1 MATAPG
7 LVVEVSA
14 NTAKF
19 DSDMSRMA
27 QIARTQGQNVKASM
41 LDAANSAS
49 HGFSVLGEKIGLLE
63 NPISRSIQGFGAM
76 GAAAGLVAGAAYGF
90 GEAVTKA
97 LEMGESMADL
107 SIKTGL
113 SVESISR
120 FTLVARLSGT
130 EMDTIAALMKK
141 LSISAVE
148 ASSGHKNLANVYESL
163 GISVKELKTLAPDEL
178 MVRVAQAIKGL
189 DPMVVQDVM
198 RQIGGKGGA
207 DALVFLR
214 ELNERFDDTHSKIS
228 TQFAAD
234 AKEFSDNMKLMSE
247 GASYLGVSFASKLV
261 PELNIAIDA
270 FKEARKAGEGFFASL
285 GAAVQSNSALMGYD
299 IRNYKNE
306 IVKVQAELETATGQR
321 AIELT
326 NTLRVLE
333 AYKNKNEG
341 ALSNPLD
348 ADKNASAR
356 AALAKNNNSAGD
368 SFLEGLKARIA
379 KADEGETAML
389 RLQAAEKG
397 VAQAAEPLLQRL
409 SQMNENK
416 AAGLYESSLAR
427 QNETISYQAT
437 LIGKTAQEVEILNV
451 QHSNTVELQK
461 QLEQMTKQYGSVS
474 TETTDRM
481 TQDMERATATQIA
494 LIQARQQAETQWGFG
509 TQKAMQDYSVNAAN
523 AANGART
530 VFTNGFNSMENSI
543 VNFATTGKLNFAAMA
558 NSIISDIIRI
568 QARMAIAGLAS
579 SIFGVK
585 TGGFGSATEGS
596 ANFIGPPAA
605 LANANGNAFIGGNV
619 TAFAKG
625 GVVSSPTL
633 FPMANGTGLMGEAG
647 PEGVLPLA
655 RDGSGRLGVRSGGS
669 GGSNIQ
675 INVQNNGSGDGYQAK
690 ASTSESNGKTIID
703 IVVEKVKGSM
713 HQDVK
718 NNGTFS
724 QTFAN
729 AYGLRRSM

>member
-27 QIARTQGQNVKASM
+27 QIARTQGDNVKASM

-90 GEAVTKA
+90 GEAVSKA
-97 LEMGESMADL
+97 VEMGESMADL

-120 FTLVARLSGT
+120 FSLVARLAGT
-130 EMDTIAALMKK
+130 DMDTISQLMKK

-148 ASSGHKNLANVYESL
+148 ATTGHKSLANVYESL
-163 GISVKELKTLAPDEL
+163 GISVKELRTLAPDEL

-198 RQIGGKGGA
+198 KQIGGKGGS

-247 GASYLGVSFASKLV
+247 GAAYLGVSFASKLV

-270 FKEARKAGEGFFASL
+270 FKEARKAGEGFFAAM
-285 GAAVQSNSALMGYD
+285 GAAIQSNSALMGYD

-306 IVKVQAELETATGQR
+306 ILKIQDELKTATGER
-321 AIELT
+321 ATELT
-326 NTLRVLE
+326 NSLKVLQSYG
-333 AYKNKNEG
+333 AKNEG
-341 ALSNPLD
+341 ALANPLD
-348 ADKNASAR
+348 AEKNASAR
-356 AALAKNNNSAGD
+356 SALSKNNNSTGD
-368 SFLEGLKARIA
+368 NFLEGLKARIA
-379 KADEGETAML
+379 KADEGEVAML

-397 VAQAAEPLLQRL
+397 VAEAAAPLLQKL
-409 SQMNENK
+409 VEINENK
-416 AAGLYESSLAR
+416 SATLYENSLLR
-427 QNETISYQAT
+427 QNDTISYQAT
-437 LIGKTAQEVEILNV
+437 LIGKTSQEVEILNL
-451 QHSNTVELQK
+451 QHANTLELQR
-461 QLEQMTKQYGSVS
+461 QLETMTKQYGDVS
-474 TETTDRM
+474 AETTARM
-481 TQDMERATATQIA
+481 TQDMQRATATQVA
-494 LIQARQQAETQWGFG
+494 SIQARQQAETLWSFG
-509 TQKAMQDYSVNAAN
+509 SQKAIQDYVISANNAASSSKML
-523 AANGART
+523 
-530 VFTNGFNSMENSI
+530 FTNAFNSMENAI
-543 VNFATTGKLNFAAMA
+543 VQFAMTGQLSFSNMA
-558 NSIISDIIRI
+558 NSIIADIIRI
-568 QARMAIAGLAS
+568 QARMAISGLAT
-579 SIFGVK
+579 SIFGGVN
-585 TGGFGSATEGS
+585 TSATEGA

-605 LANANGNAFIGGNV
+605 LANAQGNAFMGGNV
-619 TAFAKG
+619 IPFAKG

-633 FPMANGTGLMGEAG
+633 FPMANGAGLMGEAG
-647 PEGVLPLA
+647 PEAVMPLA
-655 RDGSGRLGVRSGGS
+655 RDGSGRLGVRGG
-669 GGSNIQ
+669 GGGGTSIE
-675 INVQNNGSGDGYQAK
+675 INVQNNAAGDGYQAS
-690 ASTSESNGKTIID
+690 ATSKESNGKNIID
-703 IVVEKVKGSM
+703 IVVEKVKTSM
-713 HQDVK
+713 NQDVR
-718 NNGTFS
+718 NNGNFS

>member
-27 QIARTQGQNVKASM
+27 QIARTQGDNVKASM

-90 GEAVTKA
+90 GEAVSKA
-97 LEMGESMADL
+97 VEMGESMADL

-113 SVESISR
+113 SVEAISR

-130 EMDTIAALMKK
+130 EIETVSALMKK

-148 ASSGHKNLANVYESL
+148 ASSGHKNLANIYESL

-234 AKEFSDNMKLMSE
+234 AKEFSDNIKLMSE
-247 GASYLGVSFASKLV
+247 GAAYLGVSFASKLV

-270 FKEARKAGEGFFASL
+270 FKEARKAGEGFFAAM
-285 GAAVQSNSALMGYD
+285 GAAIQSNSALMGYD

-306 IVKVQAELETATGQR
+306 IVKIQEELKTATGER
-321 AIELT
+321 ATELT
-326 NTLRVLE
+326 NSLKVLQ
-333 AYKNKNEG
+333 AYGAKNEG
-341 ALSNPLD
+341 ALANPLD

-356 AALAKNNNSAGD
+356 SALAKNNNSTGD
-368 SFLEGLKARIA
+368 NFLEGLKARIA
-379 KADEGETAML
+379 KADEGEVAML

-397 VAQAAEPLLQRL
+397 VAEAAAPLLQKL
-409 SQMNENK
+409 VEINENK
-416 AAGLYESSLAR
+416 SATIYENSLIR

-437 LIGKTAQEVEILNV
+437 LIGKTAQEVEILNL
-451 QHSNTVELQK
+451 QHANTLELQR
-461 QLEQMTKQYGSVS
+461 QLEAMTKQYGDVS
-474 TETTDRM
+474 AETVNRM
-481 TQDMERATATQIA
+481 TQDMQRATATQVA
-494 LIQARQQAETQWGFG
+494 AIQARQQAETTWSFG
-509 TQKAMQDYSVNAAN
+509 SQKAIQDYMVSANNAASSSKML
-523 AANGART
+523 
-530 VFTNGFNSMENSI
+530 FTNAFNSMENAI
-543 VNFATTGKLNFAAMA
+543 VNFAMTGQLSFTNMA
-558 NSIISDIIRI
+558 NSIIADIIRI
-568 QARMAIAGLAS
+568 QARMAISGLAT
-579 SIFGVK
+579 SIFG
-585 TGGFGSATEGS
+585 GGINTSATEGA

-605 LANANGNAFIGGNV
+605 LANAKGNAFMGGNV
-619 TAFAKG
+619 IPFAKG
-625 GVVSSPTL
+625 GVVNSPTL
-633 FPMANGTGLMGEAG
+633 FPMANGAGLMGEAG
-647 PEGVLPLA
+647 PEAVMPLT
-655 RDGSGRLGVRSGGS
+655 RDGSGRLGVRAGGT
-669 GGSNIQ
+669 GGTNIE
-675 INVQNNGSGDGYQAK
+675 INVQNNAAGDGYQAS
-690 ASTSESNGKTIID
+690 ATSKESNGKNIID
-703 IVVEKVKGSM
+703 IVVEKVKSSM
-713 HQDVK
+713 NQDVR
-718 NNGTFS
+718 NNGNFS

>member
-27 QIARTQGQNVKASM
+27 QIARTQGNSVKASM

-49 HGFSVLGEKIGLLE
+49 HGFTVLGEKIGLLE

-76 GAAAGLVAGAAYGF
+76 GAAAGLVAGVAYGF
-90 GEAVTKA
+90 GEAVAKA
-97 LEMGESMADL
+97 VEIGESMADL

-113 SVESISR
+113 SVEAISR
-120 FTLVARLSGT
+120 FSLVARLSGT
-130 EMDTIAALMKK
+130 EMDTVAALMKK

-247 GASYLGVSFASKLV
+247 GAAYLGVSFASKLV

-270 FKEARKAGEGFFASL
+270 FKEARKAGEGFFAAM
-285 GAAVQSNSALMGYD
+285 GAALQSNSALMGYD

-306 IVKVQAELETATGQR
+306 IVKVQAELQTATGER
-321 AIELT
+321 ATELM
-326 NTLRVLE
+326 NTLKVLE
-333 AYKNKNEG
+333 AYKNKNES
-341 ALSNPLD
+341 ALADPLD
-348 ADKNASAR
+348 ANKNAAAR
-356 AALAKNNNSAGD
+356 SALAKNNNSTGD

-397 VAQAAEPLLQRL
+397 VAAAAEPMIAKLQAM
-409 SQMNENK
+409 QENK
-416 AAGLYESSLAR
+416 AATLYEQSLQH
-427 QNETISYQAT
+427 QNDTIAYQAT
-437 LIGKTAQEVEILNV
+437 LIGKTSQEVEILNV
-451 QHSNTVELQK
+451 QHNNTIELQK

-474 TETTDRM
+474 AEVTDRM
-481 TQDMERATATQIA
+481 TQDMQRATATQIA
-494 LIQARQQAETQWGFG
+494 SIQARQQAETTWDYG
-509 TQKAMQDYSVNAAN
+509 TQKALQDYSVNAAN
-523 AANGART
+523 AANGSKT
-530 VFTNGFNSMENSI
+530 VFTNGFNSMENAI

-558 NSIISDIIRI
+558 NNIISDIIRI
-568 QARMAIAGLAS
+568 QARMAISGLATS
-579 SIFGVK
+579 VFGMK
-585 TGGFGSATEGS
+585 TGGYGSATEGS

-605 LANANGNAFIGGNV
+605 LANANGNAFLGGKV
-619 TAFAKG
+619 TAFANG
-625 GVVSSPTL
+625 GVVSNPTL
-633 FPMANGTGLMGEAG
+633 FPMANGMGLMGEAG
-647 PEGVLPLA
+647 PEAVMPLT
-655 RDGSGRLGVRSGGS
+655 RDSSGRLGVRSGG

-675 INVQNNGSGDGYQAK
+675 INVQNNGASDGYQAK
-690 ASTSESNGKTIID
+690 ATSSESNGKTMID
-703 IVVEKVKGSM
+703 IVIEKVKGSM
-713 HQDVK
+713 SQDVK
-718 NNGTFS
+718 NNGSFS